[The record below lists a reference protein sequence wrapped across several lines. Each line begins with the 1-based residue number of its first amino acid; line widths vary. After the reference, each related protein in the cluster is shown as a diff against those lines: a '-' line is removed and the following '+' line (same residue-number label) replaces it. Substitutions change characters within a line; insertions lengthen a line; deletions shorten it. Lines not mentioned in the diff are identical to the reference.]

1 MLSLDGYERLHLRET
16 AIDEQ
21 FNAGDV
27 AGVVRCEKHDR
38 LRDLFRPAKSAER
51 DRG

>member
-1 MLSLDGYERLHLRET
+1 MRTPEVSGVIDEQLSILCPDDYEQLHLRET

-27 AGVVRCEKHDR
+27 AGVVRC
-38 LRDLFRPAKSAER
+38 
-51 DRG
+51 